1 MNKLLISLFSVGI
14 LSLLL
19 IQNNNI
25 FAQSNEEIING
36 FLQNIELTN
45 DKILLSIVDN
55 EGNSHSLSLVNES
68 KIGIETQSGERWIG
82 NINNNKEELI
92 IILKESQK
100 NLEAFTITSS
110 NNIIINLVSY
120 ESSNIKNNLQYL
132 GASFILLIFFIFGFV
147 FIINNRIKIINSKL
161 KI

>member
-36 FLQNIELTN
+36 FLQNIEITN
-45 DKILLSIVDN
+45 DKILLSIIDN

-100 NLEAFTITSS
+100 NLEPFTITSS
-110 NNIIINLVSY
+110 NNIISNLVSY

-132 GASFILLIFFIFGFV
+132 GASFILLIFLIFGFV

>member
-14 LSLLL
+14 LSLLV

-82 NINNNKEELI
+82 NINDNKEELI
-92 IILKESQK
+92 IILLESQK

-147 FIINNRIKIINSKL
+147 FIMNNRIKIINSKL

>member
-14 LSLLL
+14 LSLLV
-19 IQNNNI
+19 IQNNII

-36 FLQNIELTN
+36 FLQNIEVTN
-45 DKILLSIVDN
+45 DKILLSVVDN
-55 EGNSHSLSLVNES
+55 EGNSYSLSLVNES

-92 IILKESQK
+92 KILKESQK
-100 NLEAFTITSS
+100 NLEPFTITTS
-110 NNIIINLVSY
+110 NNIITNLVSY

-147 FIINNRIKIINSKL
+147 FIINNRIKIINLKL

>member
-14 LSLLL
+14 LSLLV
-19 IQNNNI
+19 IQNNII

-36 FLQNIELTN
+36 FLQNIEVTN
-45 DKILLSIVDN
+45 DKILLSVVDN
-55 EGNSHSLSLVNES
+55 EGNSYSLSLVNES

-82 NINNNKEELI
+82 NINKNKEELI
-92 IILKESQK
+92 KILKESQK
-100 NLEAFTITSS
+100 NLEPFTITSS
-110 NNIIINLVSY
+110 NNIITNLVSY

-161 KI
+161 KL

>member
-14 LSLLL
+14 LSLLA
-19 IQNNNI
+19 IQNNTA

-36 FLQNIELTN
+36 FLQNIEVTN
-45 DKILLSIVDN
+45 DKILLYVVDN
-55 EGNSHSLSLVNES
+55 EGNYYSLSLVNES

-82 NINNNKEELI
+82 GINKNKEELI
-92 IILKESQK
+92 KILKESQK
-100 NLEAFTITSS
+100 NLEPFTITSS
-110 NNIIINLVSY
+110 NNLITNLVSY

>member
-14 LSLLL
+14 LSLLV
-19 IQNNNI
+19 IQNNII

-36 FLQNIELTN
+36 FLQNIEVTN
-45 DKILLSIVDN
+45 DKILLSVVDN
-55 EGNSHSLSLVNES
+55 EGNSYSLSLVNES

-92 IILKESQK
+92 KILKESQK
-100 NLEAFTITSS
+100 NLEPFTITTS
-110 NNIIINLVSY
+110 NNIITNLVSY

>member
-14 LSLLL
+14 LSLLA
-19 IQNNNI
+19 IQNNTA

-36 FLQNIELTN
+36 FLQNIEVTN
-45 DKILLSIVDN
+45 DKILLYVVDN
-55 EGNSHSLSLVNES
+55 EGNYYSLSLVNES

-82 NINNNKEELI
+82 GINKNKEELI
-92 IILKESQK
+92 KILQESQK
-100 NLEAFTITSS
+100 NLEPFTITSS
-110 NNIIINLVSY
+110 NNIITNLVSY

-147 FIINNRIKIINSKL
+147 FIINNRIKIINLKL

>member
-14 LSLLL
+14 LSLLV
-19 IQNNNI
+19 IQNNII

-36 FLQNIELTN
+36 FLQNIEVTN
-45 DKILLSIVDN
+45 DKILLSVVDN
-55 EGNSHSLSLVNES
+55 EGNSYSLSLVNES

-82 NINNNKEELI
+82 GINKNKEELI
-92 IILKESQK
+92 KILQESQK
-100 NLEAFTITSS
+100 NLEPFTITSS
-110 NNIIINLVSY
+110 NGIITNLVSY

-147 FIINNRIKIINSKL
+147 FIINNRIKIINLKL

>member
-14 LSLLL
+14 LSLLV

-82 NINNNKEELI
+82 NINENKEELI
-92 IILKESQK
+92 IILLESQK

-147 FIINNRIKIINSKL
+147 FIMNNRIKIINSKL

>member
-14 LSLLL
+14 LSLLV
-19 IQNNNI
+19 IQNNMI
-25 FAQSNEEIING
+25 FAQSNGEIING
-36 FLQNIELTN
+36 FLQNIEVSN
-45 DKILLSIVDN
+45 DKILLSVVDN
-55 EGNSHSLSLVNES
+55 KGNSYSLSLVNES

-82 NINNNKEELI
+82 NINKNKEELI
-92 IILKESQK
+92 NILKESQK
-100 NLEAFTITSS
+100 NLEPFTITSS
-110 NNIIINLVSY
+110 NDIITNLVSY

-161 KI
+161 NI

>member
-14 LSLLL
+14 LSLLA
-19 IQNNNI
+19 IQNNTA

-36 FLQNIELTN
+36 FLQNIEVTN
-45 DKILLSIVDN
+45 DKILLYVVDN
-55 EGNSHSLSLVNES
+55 EGNYYSLSLVNES

-82 NINNNKEELI
+82 NINDNKEELI
-92 IILKESQK
+92 IILLESQK

>member
-1 MNKLLISLFSVGI
+1 MCIRDR
-14 LSLLL
+14 SLLV

-82 NINNNKEELI
+82 NINDNKEELI
-92 IILKESQK
+92 IILLESQK

-147 FIINNRIKIINSKL
+147 FIMNNRIKIINSKL

>member
-14 LSLLL
+14 LSLLA
-19 IQNNNI
+19 IQNNTA

-36 FLQNIELTN
+36 FLQNIEGTN
-45 DKILLSIVDN
+45 DKILLYVVDN
-55 EGNSHSLSLVNES
+55 EGNYYSLSLVNES

-82 NINNNKEELI
+82 GINKNKEELI
-92 IILKESQK
+92 KILKESQK
-100 NLEAFTITSS
+100 NLEPFTITSS
-110 NNIIINLVSY
+110 NNIINNLESY

>member
-14 LSLLL
+14 LSLLA
-19 IQNNNI
+19 IQNNTA

-36 FLQNIELTN
+36 FLQSIEVTN
-45 DKILLSIVDN
+45 DKILLYVVDN
-55 EGNSHSLSLVNES
+55 EGNYYSLSLVNES

-82 NINNNKEELI
+82 GINKNKEELI
-92 IILKESQK
+92 KILQESQK
-100 NLEAFTITSS
+100 NLEPFTITSS
-110 NNIIINLVSY
+110 NNLITNLVSY

-147 FIINNRIKIINSKL
+147 FIINNRIKIINLKL

>member
-14 LSLLL
+14 LSLLV
-19 IQNNNI
+19 IQNNII

-36 FLQNIELTN
+36 FLQNIEVTN
-45 DKILLSIVDN
+45 DKILLSVVDN
-55 EGNSHSLSLVNES
+55 EGNSYSLSLVNES

-92 IILKESQK
+92 KILKESQK
-100 NLEAFTITSS
+100 NLEPFTITTS
-110 NNIIINLVSY
+110 NNIITNLVSY

-147 FIINNRIKIINSKL
+147 FIMNNRIKIINSKL

>member
-14 LSLLL
+14 LSLLV
-19 IQNNNI
+19 IQNNII

-36 FLQNIELTN
+36 FLQNIEVTN
-45 DKILLSIVDN
+45 DKILLSVVDN
-55 EGNSHSLSLVNES
+55 EGNSYSLSLVNES

-92 IILKESQK
+92 KILKESQK
-100 NLEAFTITSS
+100 NLEPFTITSS
-110 NNIIINLVSY
+110 NNIITNLVSY

-161 KI
+161 KL

>member
-36 FLQNIELTN
+36 FLQNIEITN
-45 DKILLSIVDN
+45 DKILLSIIDN
-55 EGNSHSLSLVNES
+55 EGNSHSLSHVNES

-100 NLEAFTITSS
+100 NLEPFTITSS
-110 NNIIINLVSY
+110 NNIISNLVSY

-147 FIINNRIKIINSKL
+147 FIMNNRIKIINSKL

>member
-14 LSLLL
+14 LSLLV

-82 NINNNKEELI
+82 NIINNKEELI
-92 IILKESQK
+92 KILKESQK
-100 NLEAFTITSS
+100 NLEPFTITTS
-110 NNIIINLVSY
+110 NNIITNLVSY

-147 FIINNRIKIINSKL
+147 FIMNNRIKIINSKL

>member
-14 LSLLL
+14 LSLLA
-19 IQNNNI
+19 IQNTTA

-36 FLQNIELTN
+36 FLQNIEVTN
-45 DKILLSIVDN
+45 DKILLYVVDN
-55 EGNSHSLSLVNES
+55 EGNYYSLSLVNES

-82 NINNNKEELI
+82 GINKNKEELI
-92 IILKESQK
+92 KILKESQK
-100 NLEAFTITSS
+100 NLEPFTITSS
-110 NNIIINLVSY
+110 NNIITNLVSY

>member
-14 LSLLL
+14 LSLLA
-19 IQNNNI
+19 IQNNTA

-36 FLQNIELTN
+36 FLQNIEVTN
-45 DKILLSIVDN
+45 DKILLYVVDN
-55 EGNSHSLSLVNES
+55 EGNYYSLSLVNES

-82 NINNNKEELI
+82 GINKNKEELI
-92 IILKESQK
+92 KILKESQK
-100 NLEAFTITSS
+100 NLEPFTITSS
-110 NNIIINLVSY
+110 NNIITNLVSY

>member
-14 LSLLL
+14 LSLLV
-19 IQNNNI
+19 IQNNII

-36 FLQNIELTN
+36 FLQNIEVTN
-45 DKILLSIVDN
+45 DKILLSVVDN
-55 EGNSHSLSLVNES
+55 EGNSYSLSLVNES

-82 NINNNKEELI
+82 NIKNNKEELI
-92 IILKESQK
+92 KILKESQK
-100 NLEAFTITSS
+100 NLEPFTITTS
-110 NNIIINLVSY
+110 NNIITNLVSY

-147 FIINNRIKIINSKL
+147 FIINNRIKIINLKL

>member
-14 LSLLL
+14 LSLLV
-19 IQNNNI
+19 IQNNII

-36 FLQNIELTN
+36 FLQNIEVSN
-45 DKILLSIVDN
+45 DKILLSVVDN
-55 EGNSHSLSLVNES
+55 KGNSYSLSLVNES

-82 NINNNKEELI
+82 NINKNKEELI
-92 IILKESQK
+92 KILKESQK
-100 NLEAFTITSS
+100 NLEPFTITSS
-110 NNIIINLVSY
+110 NDIIINLVSY

-161 KI
+161 KL

>member
-14 LSLLL
+14 LSLLV
-19 IQNNNI
+19 IQNNII

-36 FLQNIELTN
+36 FLQNIEVSN
-45 DKILLSIVDN
+45 DKILLSVVDN
-55 EGNSHSLSLVNES
+55 KGNSYSLYLVNES

-82 NINNNKEELI
+82 NINKNKEELI
-92 IILKESQK
+92 KILKESQK
-100 NLEAFTITSS
+100 NLEPFTITSS
-110 NNIIINLVSY
+110 NDIITNLVSY

-161 KI
+161 KL

>member
-14 LSLLL
+14 LSLLV
-19 IQNNNI
+19 IQNNII

-36 FLQNIELTN
+36 FLQNIEVTN
-45 DKILLSIVDN
+45 DKILLSVVDN
-55 EGNSHSLSLVNES
+55 EGNSYSLSLVNES
-68 KIGIETQSGERWIG
+68 KIGIETQSGERWNG

-92 IILKESQK
+92 KILKESQK
-100 NLEAFTITSS
+100 NLEPFTITTS
-110 NNIIINLVSY
+110 NNIITNLVSY

-147 FIINNRIKIINSKL
+147 FIINNRIKIINLKL

>member
-14 LSLLL
+14 LSLLV
-19 IQNNNI
+19 IQNNII

-36 FLQNIELTN
+36 FLQNIEVTN
-45 DKILLSIVDN
+45 DKILLSVVDN
-55 EGNSHSLSLVNES
+55 EGNSYSLSLVNES

-92 IILKESQK
+92 KILKESQK
-100 NLEAFTITSS
+100 NLEPFTITTS
-110 NNIIINLVSY
+110 NNIITNLVSY

-147 FIINNRIKIINSKL
+147 VIINNRIKIINLKL

>member
-14 LSLLL
+14 LSLLV
-19 IQNNNI
+19 IQNNII

-36 FLQNIELTN
+36 FLQNIEVSN
-45 DKILLSIVDN
+45 DKILLSVVDN
-55 EGNSHSLSLVNES
+55 KGNSYSLSLVNES

-82 NINNNKEELI
+82 NINKNKEELI
-92 IILKESQK
+92 KILKESKK
-100 NLEAFTITSS
+100 NLEPFTITSS
-110 NNIIINLVSY
+110 NDIITNLVSY

-161 KI
+161 KL

>member
-36 FLQNIELTN
+36 FLQNIEITN
-45 DKILLSIVDN
+45 DKILLSIIDN

-82 NINNNKEELI
+82 NINENKEELI
-92 IILKESQK
+92 IILLESQK

-110 NNIIINLVSY
+110 NNIISNLVSY

-132 GASFILLIFFIFGFV
+132 GASFILLIFLIFGFV

>member
-14 LSLLL
+14 LSLLV

-68 KIGIETQSGERWIG
+68 KMGIETQSGERWIG
-82 NINNNKEELI
+82 NINENKEELI
-92 IILKESQK
+92 IILLESQK

-147 FIINNRIKIINSKL
+147 FIMNNRIKIINSKL

>member
-14 LSLLL
+14 LSLLA
-19 IQNNNI
+19 IQNNTA

-36 FLQNIELTN
+36 FLQNIEVTN
-45 DKILLSIVDN
+45 DKILLYVVDN
-55 EGNSHSLSLVNES
+55 EGNYYSLSLVNES

-82 NINNNKEELI
+82 NINDNKEELI
-92 IILKESQK
+92 IILLESQK
-100 NLEAFTITSS
+100 NLEPFNITSS
-110 NNIIINLVSY
+110 NNIITNLVSY

>member
-14 LSLLL
+14 LSLLV
-19 IQNNNI
+19 IQNNII

-36 FLQNIELTN
+36 FLQNIEVTN
-45 DKILLSIVDN
+45 DKILLSVVDN
-55 EGNSHSLSLVNES
+55 EGNSYSLSLVNES

-82 NINNNKEELI
+82 NINKNKEELI
-92 IILKESQK
+92 KILKESQK
-100 NLEAFTITSS
+100 NLEPFTITSS
-110 NNIIINLVSY
+110 NDIITNLVSY

-161 KI
+161 KL

>member
-14 LSLLL
+14 LSLLV
-19 IQNNNI
+19 IQNNI
-25 FAQSNEEIING
+25 TFAQSNEEIING
-36 FLQNIELTN
+36 FLQNIEVTN
-45 DKILLSIVDN
+45 DKILLSVVDN
-55 EGNSHSLSLVNES
+55 EGNSYSLSLVNES

-92 IILKESQK
+92 KILKESQK
-100 NLEAFTITSS
+100 NLEPFTITTS
-110 NNIIINLVSY
+110 NNIITNLVSY

-147 FIINNRIKIINSKL
+147 FIINNRIKIINLKL

>member
-14 LSLLL
+14 LSLLV
-19 IQNNNI
+19 IQNNMI
-25 FAQSNEEIING
+25 FAQSNGEIING
-36 FLQNIELTN
+36 FLQNIEVTN
-45 DKILLSIVDN
+45 DKILLYVVDN
-55 EGNSHSLSLVNES
+55 KGNSYSLSLVNES

-82 NINNNKEELI
+82 NINKNKEELI
-92 IILKESQK
+92 KILKESQK
-100 NLEAFTITSS
+100 NLEPFTITSS
-110 NNIIINLVSY
+110 NDIITNLVSY

-161 KI
+161 KL

>member
-14 LSLLL
+14 LSLLV

-25 FAQSNEEIING
+25 FAQSNEEIIDG

-82 NINNNKEELI
+82 NINDNKEELI
-92 IILKESQK
+92 IILLESQK

-147 FIINNRIKIINSKL
+147 FIMNNRIKIINSKL

>member
-14 LSLLL
+14 LSLLV

-36 FLQNIELTN
+36 FLQNIEVTN
-45 DKILLSIVDN
+45 DKSLLSVVDN
-55 EGNSHSLSLVNES
+55 EGNSYSISLVNES

-92 IILKESQK
+92 KILKESQK
-100 NLEAFTITSS
+100 NLEPFTITTS
-110 NNIIINLVSY
+110 NNIITNLVSY

-147 FIINNRIKIINSKL
+147 FIINNRIKIINLKL

>member
-14 LSLLL
+14 LSLLV
-19 IQNNNI
+19 IQNNII

-36 FLQNIELTN
+36 FLQNIEVTN
-45 DKILLSIVDN
+45 DKILLSVVDN
-55 EGNSHSLSLVNES
+55 EGNSYSLSLVNES

-82 NINNNKEELI
+82 NINKNKEELI
-92 IILKESQK
+92 KILKESQK
-100 NLEAFTITSS
+100 NLEPFTITSS
-110 NNIIINLVSY
+110 NDIITNLVSY

-147 FIINNRIKIINSKL
+147 FIINNRIKIINLKL

>member
-14 LSLLL
+14 LSLLV
-19 IQNNNI
+19 IQNNMI
-25 FAQSNEEIING
+25 FAQSNGEIING
-36 FLQNIELTN
+36 FLQNIEVTN
-45 DKILLSIVDN
+45 DKILLYVVDN
-55 EGNSHSLSLVNES
+55 KGNSYSLSLVNES

-82 NINNNKEELI
+82 NINKNKEELI
-92 IILKESQK
+92 NILKESQK
-100 NLEAFTITSS
+100 NLEPFTITSS
-110 NNIIINLVSY
+110 NDIITNLVSY

-161 KI
+161 NI

>member
-14 LSLLL
+14 LSLLV
-19 IQNNNI
+19 IQNNII

-36 FLQNIELTN
+36 FLQNIEVTN
-45 DKILLSIVDN
+45 DKILLSVVDN
-55 EGNSHSLSLVNES
+55 KGNSYSLSLVNES

-82 NINNNKEELI
+82 NINKNKEELI
-92 IILKESQK
+92 KILKESQK
-100 NLEAFTITSS
+100 NLEPFTITIS
-110 NNIIINLVSY
+110 NDIITNLVSY

-161 KI
+161 KL

>member
-14 LSLLL
+14 LSLLV
-19 IQNNNI
+19 IQNNMI
-25 FAQSNEEIING
+25 FAQSNGEIING
-36 FLQNIELTN
+36 FLQNIEVTN
-45 DKILLSIVDN
+45 DKILLSVVDN
-55 EGNSHSLSLVNES
+55 KGNSYSLSLVNES

-82 NINNNKEELI
+82 NINKNKEELI
-92 IILKESQK
+92 NILKESQK
-100 NLEAFTITSS
+100 NLEPFTITSS
-110 NNIIINLVSY
+110 NDIITNLVSY

-161 KI
+161 NI

>member
-14 LSLLL
+14 LSLLV
-19 IQNNNI
+19 IQNNII

-36 FLQNIELTN
+36 FLQNIEVTN
-45 DKILLSIVDN
+45 DKILLSVVDN
-55 EGNSHSLSLVNES
+55 KGNSYSLSLVNES

-82 NINNNKEELI
+82 NINKNKEELI
-92 IILKESQK
+92 KILKESQK
-100 NLEAFTITSS
+100 NLDPFTITSS
-110 NNIIINLVSY
+110 NDIITNLVSY

-161 KI
+161 KL